1 MEAAHSPT
9 AATDRITIRLG
20 HSPDP
25 DDAFMWWPLFEL
37 DGKPA
42 ALDTGRFRFEQVCQ
56 DIQSLNER
64 SRLGDLEITALSM
77 HQYAHVAERY
87 LLTACGAS
95 LGKAYGPKLVA
106 REKMPLEAL
115 RNPGVTIAIPGEQT
129 TAFLALS
136 LLLGPG
142 SFRTRSLSFE
152 TIIEAVA
159 SGECEAGLIIHEGQ
173 LTFAEAGLSELADM
187 GRWWHETHGL
197 PLPLGGNAL
206 RRDLDDLHGPG
217 TLVGIAEL
225 LEQSIRYA
233 LEHRREGLTF
243 ALDYARDM
251 TQTQA
256 DEFVAMYVNDYTLD
270 VGEVGERAVR
280 TLLQAGHA
288 AGLTPDTGEIG
299 FLRGPR

>member
-1 MEAAHSPT
+1 MEPAPSST
-9 AATDRITIRLG
+9 AASDRITIRLG

-37 DGKPA
+37 EGRPS

-64 SRLGDLEITALSM
+64 SRMGDLEITALSM
-77 HQYAHVAERY
+77 HQYAHVADRY

-106 REKMPLEAL
+106 REALPLEAL
-115 RNPGVTIAIPGEQT
+115 RDPGVTIAIPGEQT

-142 SFRTRSLSFE
+142 SFQTRSLPFE

-159 SGECEAGLIIHEGQ
+159 SGDCAAGLIIHEGQ
-173 LTFAEAGLSELADM
+173 LTFADEGLVELADM
-187 GRWWHETHGL
+187 GKWWHERHNL

-206 RRDLDDLHGPG
+206 RRDLDEVHGPG
-217 TLVGIAEL
+217 TLVAITGL
-225 LEQSIRYA
+225 LEQSIRHA
-233 LEHRREGLTF
+233 LEHRREGLAF

-251 TQTQA
+251 SEGQA

-280 TLLQAGHA
+280 TLLRAGQE
-288 AGLTPDTGEIG
+288 AGLTPNTGEIT
-299 FLRGPR
+299 FLRGS